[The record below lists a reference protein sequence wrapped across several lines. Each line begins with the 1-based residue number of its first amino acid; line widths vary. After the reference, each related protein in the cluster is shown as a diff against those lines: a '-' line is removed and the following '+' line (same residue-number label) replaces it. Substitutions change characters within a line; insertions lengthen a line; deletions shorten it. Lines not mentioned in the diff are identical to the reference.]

1 MAQRLKADVRDRI
14 LAAAA
19 TTFAASGYTRATVAE
34 IAEQADVTAS
44 NIYKYFE
51 NKQVLFDAVVS
62 PSHAGRLMRLLRTRM
77 RELSSIGMWSSA
89 TAEGSEH
96 AKALLSFWVEQRL
109 PVLILLNGA
118 QGTRYENV
126 RARMTREMARQAEH
140 FVHKHAPGEADP
152 HFSMVLQQI
161 FANTVTMIAA
171 ILERYES
178 GADIQHAFALFW
190 SYQLAG
196 LEALI
201 KGRTPLA
208 HRAEPH

>member
-19 TTFAASGYTRATVAE
+19 ATFAASGYARATVAE

-62 PSHAGRLMRLLRTRM
+62 PWHAGRLMQLLRARM
-77 RELSSIGMWSSA
+77 RELASLGMWSSA
-89 TAEGSEH
+89 TAEGSDH

-126 RARMTREMARQAEH
+126 RARMTREMTRQAEH
-140 FVHKHAPGEADP
+140 FVRQQAPGEADP

-178 GADIQHAFALFW
+178 GADIQHAFTLFW

-201 KGRTPLA
+201 KGGTPLA
-208 HRAEPH
+208 LRAEPQ